1 MIHTYLSNTLP
12 TTTIQLPTIFFKF
25 EVVFFQFYLNMLNKG
40 ISNGQR
46 KIVELQCIAFV
57 ESEHTIDCFGNKV
70 QAIFIAMSVQNT
82 LIF

>member
-1 MIHTYLSNTLP
+1 MIHRDIFQIHIQQRLFNCQPFSSNLR
-12 TTTIQLPTIFFKF
+12 L
-25 EVVFFQFYLNMLNKG
+25 FFQFYLNMLKKG

-70 QAIFIAMSVQNT
+70 QAIFIAISVQNI

>member
-1 MIHTYLSNTLP
+1 
-12 TTTIQLPTIFFKF
+12 
-25 EVVFFQFYLNMLNKG
+25 MLKKG

-70 QAIFIAMSVQNT
+70 QAIFIAMSVQNI
-82 LIF
+82 LIFKLKTIEKTKETVYLSL

>member
-25 EVVFFQFYLNMLNKG
+25 EGFFQFYLNMLNF
-40 ISNGQR
+40 SNGQR